1 MKLLLDDL
9 DTFQFFSNE
18 WLFEVCCIL
27 KERLLSAELSEEQ
40 SKDICGKM
48 LFDLAMLHDQRGLSR
63 ARANAI
69 SEPIFPRLGFVD
81 TDGDLVTV
89 NEDTYHHEYV
99 FKVIELVFEE

>member
-9 DTFQFFSNE
+9 DAFQFLSNE

-27 KERLLSAELSEEQ
+27 KERLLGAGLSEAQ
-40 SKDICGKM
+40 SKELCGKM
-48 LFDLAMLHDQRGLSR
+48 LFDIAMLHDQRGLSR
-63 ARANAI
+63 EWANAI
-69 SEPIFPRLGFVD
+69 SEPVLPRLGFVD